1 MLWTKESKNMATHPI
16 FDTNT
21 VIKYRS
27 EIEKYFKVN
36 YFVSLVFFELI
47 ATSISQDELK
57 LYSVWREKLKKDN
70 RILSP
75 TEADIWETAKAIRR
89 LYINK
94 IAPQTKLVS
103 LRTDALIARVVVKQ
117 KDAFLVTD
125 DVDDFQ
131 IIKRE
136 MNDLKIISAEDF
148 FAY

>member
-1 MLWTKESKNMATHPI
+1 MATHPI

-21 VIKYRS
+21 VIKYRRQL
-27 EIEKYFKVN
+27 KPYFKIA
-36 YFVSLVFFELI
+36 YFPSIVFFELV

-57 LYSVWREKLKKDN
+57 LYSDWHRDFKKDN
-70 RILSP
+70 RILTP
-75 TEADIWETAKAIRR
+75 TENDWWETAKAIRR

-94 IAPQTKLVS
+94 VASQTKLAS
-103 LRTDALIARVVVKQ
+103 IRTDALIARIVVKQ

-136 MNDLKIISAEDF
+136 MNNLKLISAEDF
-148 FAY
+148 FA

>member
-1 MLWTKESKNMATHPI
+1 MAIHPI

-21 VIKYRS
+21 VIKYRN
-27 EIEKYFKVN
+27 EMENYFKIN
-36 YFVSLVFFELI
+36 YFVSFVFFELV

-57 LYSVWREKLKKDN
+57 LYSTWREKLKKSN

-75 TEADIWETAKAIRR
+75 TENDIWETAKAIRR

-94 IAPQTKLVS
+94 IAPQTKLVT
-103 LRTDALIARVVVKQ
+103 LRTDALIARLSIKQ
-117 KDAFLVTD
+117 KNSFIVTD

-136 MNDLKIISAEDF
+136 MTDLLVISANDF
-148 FAY
+148 FA